1 MLVSAPAAD
10 LVASLRASVASKP
23 GNTAFTF
30 EGRTTDFAEF
40 DRRTDRVAAA
50 LHAEGIKHSDRIAY
64 VGKNS
69 DIYFEMVYGAM
80 KIGAVMVPVNW
91 RLATPEIAVI
101 IEDSQARLVL
111 VGPEFVDAA
120 AEIIAG
126 LRQAGVAAPRMLVAE
141 GVAAGCTDFAAWRDA
156 YAPAPPPH
164 TISPDDVAVQLYTSG
179 TTGRP
184 KGVMLMHRNFTHS
197 IAANETAG
205 LSWNRWGP
213 ADNAIQA
220 MPVSHISGTGWG
232 FLCVHHGAACHI
244 QRQFDLEQTFDMIDK
259 YRINKI
265 FLVPA
270 ALQFLVRHPR
280 AARTDFGCIREM
292 GYGASPIPL
301 ALLREAIA
309 VMGCGFVQF
318 YGMTETTGT
327 IVALPPE
334 DHLPEG
340 SPRMRAA
347 GKPLPW
353 VEIRV
358 VDSGGQE
365 VPHGTVGEIV
375 TRSGANM
382 LGYWN
387 RPEETAKT
395 IRDGWLYTGDAGFM
409 DADGYVFIHDRVK
422 DMIISGG
429 ENVYP
434 AEVESAL
441 ADHPAISD
449 VAVVGVPD
457 EKWGEAVKAVVVLR
471 PGMDLDEET
480 LIRWSRGRIAGFKTP
495 KSVDFVAALPRNAS
509 GKLLKRELRA
519 PYWAEAGRQV
529 N

>member
-1 MLVSAPAAD
+1 
-10 LVASLRASVASKP
+10 
-23 GNTAFTF
+23 
-30 EGRTTDFAEF
+30 
-40 DRRTDRVAAA
+40 
-50 LHAEGIKHSDRIAY
+50 
-64 VGKNS
+64 
-69 DIYFEMVYGAM
+69 
-80 KIGAVMVPVNW
+80 MVPVNW
-91 RLATPEIAVI
+91 RLAGPEIAVI
-101 IEDSQARLVL
+101 VEDSQAKLL
-111 VGPEFVDAA
+111 LAGPEFLTIVAEILPGLRHAPIVLA
-120 AEIIAG
+120 AEGETPAW
-126 LRQAGVAAPRMLVAE
+126 P
-141 GVAAGCTDFAAWRDA
+141 DFAVWRDA
-156 YAPAPPPH
+156 QMPVAPTHA
-164 TISPDDVAVQLYTSG
+164 ISPNDVAVQLYTSG

-184 KGVMLMHRNFTHS
+184 KGVMLMHRNFTDT
-197 IAANETAG
+197 IAANAAAG
-205 LSWNRWGP
+205 LSWNRWS
-213 ADNAIQA
+213 ASDTAIQA

-232 FLCVHHGAACHI
+232 LVCVHHGAACHI
-244 QRQFDLEQTFDMIDK
+244 QRQFDLEQTFDMIDQ

-280 AARTDFGCIREM
+280 AAHTDFSCIREM

-340 SPRMRAA
+340 AARMRAA

-358 VDSGGQE
+358 VDSSGEE
-365 VPHGTVGEIV
+365 VPLGAVGEIV

-429 ENVYP
+429 ENIYP

-449 VAVVGVPD
+449 VAVIGVPD

-471 PGMDLDEET
+471 PDMDLDAET
-480 LIRWSRGRIAGFKTP
+480 LMSWSRGRIAGFKAP

-519 PYWAEAGRQV
+519 PYWAGAGRQV

>member
-1 MLVSAPAAD
+1 MTEATQATLLDSLSTTAAR
-10 LVASLRASVASKP
+10 VPHKP
-23 GNTAFTF
+23 AFTF
-30 EGRTTDFAEF
+30 EGRSTDFATF
-40 DRRTDRVAAA
+40 ARDTDRVAAA
-50 LHAEGIKHSDRIAY
+50 LKAAGIAPGERIAY
-64 VGKNS
+64 IGKNS
-69 DIYFEMVYGAM
+69 DVYFEALFGAM
-80 KIGAVMVPVNW
+80 KAGVVMVPVNW
-91 RLATPEIAVI
+91 RLAGPEIATIV
-101 IEDSQARLVL
+101 EDSLARLIL
-111 VGPEFVDAA
+111 VGPEFFD
-120 AEIIAG
+120 
-126 LRQAGVAAPRMLVAE
+126 LVASQLANLPHVQIVLASE
-141 GVAAGCTDFAAWRDA
+141 GGHHSWPDFAAWRDE
-156 YAPAPPPH
+156 APASPP
-164 TISPDDVAVQLYTSG
+164 SYQASADDVAVQLYTSG

-184 KGVMLMHRNFTHS
+184 KGVMLAHRNFTHGAS
-197 IAANETAG
+197 ANLASD
-205 LSWNRWGP
+205 LPWNRWEEND
-213 ADNAIQA
+213 AAVQA

-232 FLCVHHGAACHI
+232 ILTVHYGATCHI
-244 QRQFDLEQTFDMIDK
+244 QRQFDLDQTFDMIQRDG
-259 YRINKI
+259 ISKI

-280 AARTDFGCIREM
+280 AKQTDFSRIREM

-301 ALLREAIA
+301 ALLRESID
-309 VMGCGFVQF
+309 MLGCGFVQF

-334 DHLPEG
+334 DHSVNG

-358 VDSGGQE
+358 VDADGNDVPCGQ
-365 VPHGTVGEIV
+365 VGEIV

-382 LGYWN
+382 VGYWN

-395 IRDGWLYTGDAGFM
+395 IRDGWLYTGDAGYM
-409 DADGYVFIHDRVK
+409 DAEGYVYIHDRVK

-441 ADHPAISD
+441 SDHPAIAEA
-449 VAVVGVPD
+449 AVIGVPD

-471 PGMDLDEET
+471 PGAVLLEDE
-480 LIRWSRGRIAGFKTP
+480 LIDWSRGRIAGFKAP
-495 KSVDFVAALPRNAS
+495 KSVDFVDMLPRNAS

-519 PYWAEAGRQV
+519 PYWEGRARQV